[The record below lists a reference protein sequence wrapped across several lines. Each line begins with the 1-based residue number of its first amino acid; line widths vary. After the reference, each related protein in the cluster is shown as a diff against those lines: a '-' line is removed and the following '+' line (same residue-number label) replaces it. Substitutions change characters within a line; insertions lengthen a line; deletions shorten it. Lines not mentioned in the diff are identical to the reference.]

1 MEQRDRGAAILLISE
16 DLDEL
21 LALCDRIAVIFEG
34 SIMDILDRNETTAE
48 ELGLLM
54 AGVDPAK
61 REAAQAGIPA
71 GAQA

>member
-1 MEQRDRGAAILLISE
+1 MGAAILLISE

-34 SIMDILDRNETTAE
+34 NIMDVLDRNETAAE

-54 AGVDPAK
+54 AGVDPANQ
-61 REAAQAGIPA
+61 EAVQAGIPA